1 MADEPV
7 THWLWPAMVCMFGS
21 IDTLLRPI
29 ATAHELNELFFC
41 NPDTFDDIVNCDR
54 LYLAVLNA

>member
-1 MADEPV
+1 
-7 THWLWPAMVCMFGS
+7 MVCMFGT